1 MKSSNHILWSVMQ
14 MFITIALLLLASVS
28 VKGQD
33 LIVTQ
38 TGETIKAYRTDVGE
52 KMVYYQ
58 LEDVEESPVMK
69 IQKVDVLVVKLQS
82 GEVFTFQEKP
92 VQSLDAERPASIMI
106 MPPAEPVADPEMI
119 AHAKIGSLVEFYDGT
134 KGVVFYLDGTGHGL
148 AVYPFEDIS
157 QKYWQ
162 GTSFWTE
169 CVDIDAIPNV
179 ENLEF
184 QMGLGSIYCDAAIKQ
199 LGLEELPAIKWCR
212 SIAPD
217 WYLPSLGEL
226 YELMVVAN
234 LSKGSNGPISQAI
247 KASGGNS
254 FAFKSNV
261 YLSSSENDNTKVFA
275 VFSKGAV
282 KSVKKYSPHAC
293 RAIRMF

>member
-82 GEVFTFQEKP
+82 GEVISFQEKSL
-92 VQSLDAERPASIMI
+92 QSLDAERSVANAI
-106 MPPAEPVADPEMI
+106 MPPTEPVADPEMI
-119 AHAKIGSLVEFYDGT
+119 ADAKIGSLIEFYDGT
-134 KGVVFYLDGTGHGL
+134 KGVVFYLNGEGHGL
-148 AVYPFEDIS
+148 AVSLYQQS
-157 QKYWQ
+157 NNWQ
-162 GTSFWTE
+162 NTSLWYD
-169 CVDIDAIPNV
+169 CVDITAIPNEKNTV
-179 ENLEF
+179 I
-184 QMGLGSIYCDAAIKQ
+184 QMGLGASYCNAAIKQ
-199 LGLEELPAIKWCR
+199 LRLKDLPAIQWSR
-212 SIAPD
+212 SLGQD

-226 YELMVVAN
+226 NELLIV
-234 LSKGSNGPISQAI
+234 SNRSQGAKGPISHI
-247 KASGGNS
+247 LKANGGDPIQDS
-254 FAFKSNV
+254 FF
-261 YLSSSENDNTKVFA
+261 YYSSSEDDNTNIYSIVG
-275 VFSKGAV
+275 SGGITT
-282 KSVKKYSPHAC
+282 VKKYYPYPC
-293 RAIRMF
+293 LAIRMF